1 MSTILGPQLS
11 FQWRQGTVSQ
21 KQKLIAPLTIWPMKH
36 IFGLWKK
43 PQNPHRHNMPT
54 PQRMDPLGLEPGTFS
69 CCETIVLSTTVLS
82 MTQASQT
89 KSKFSNFYTYCN
101 ASHLHK
107 RCRFRLMS
115 VFRLQPQNGTLHSAA
130 EPRSTAQRQT
140 RDRHQRWLITAPK
153 AKLCPQH
160 QVSALVQPQVN
171 HQPSTQSQHSTAAHV
186 SAQQLSG
193 RLDTFEVLED

>member
-115 VFRLQPQNGTLHSAA
+115 VFSSAA
-130 EPRSTAQRQT
+130 AKWDTTLCSRTTIHSTETNTRPPSALTHHCSQSQTLPPAPSLSSRPAPSQPSALDTVPTLDRGPR
-140 RDRHQRWLITAPK
+140 
-153 AKLCPQH
+153 
-160 QVSALVQPQVN
+160 VSA
-171 HQPSTQSQHSTAAHV
+171 AA
-186 SAQQLSG
+186 L
-193 RLDTFEVLED
+193 R